1 MKTKHITSRKHVPST
16 RRAGALSSA
25 AGALAMLM
33 LPLAAHAADEAAG
46 ATSGETDTPRQV
58 HIVGERENVLKAD
71 RAASPKY
78 TESLLDTPQTVIAIK
93 KELFEQQGAT
103 TLTEALQNTPGVGTF
118 FLGENGSTNTGD
130 AIYMRGFDSAGS
142 IFVDGIRDIGSISR
156 DVFNIEQIDVLKG
169 PAGTDTGR
177 GAPTGSV
184 NLSTRQPQLRN
195 SNNAGLTGGAYRV
208 RATAD
213 LNRVLNAERGVAL
226 RVNLLD
232 QDNRNPARDEVRA
245 RRWGV
250 APSLAFG
257 LNGATKLYVDYLHIK
272 QDNLPDGTV
281 PTVGLPG
288 YTSPAATKPEL
299 GSAPPVDPK
308 NFYGARSDFDR
319 VKADMFTVILDHEFS
334 PRMRLR
340 NVSRYGKTTQLYL
353 LSAFMGT
360 AANIVTTPSAA
371 NPAVRTADPS
381 TWLLNRGT
389 RTVKDQQNDI
399 LANQSTLT
407 GEFGTGALRHT
418 LVAGLDLSNEKQV
431 NYGRNGAGTL
441 PLTNFYHPDTSLQ
454 AIGLNLVR
462 NGARTQGETTT
473 ESGYLLDT
481 IRLGEKWLFGVSAR
495 VDHFDTAYDALPA
508 AGAATAPVHLELT
521 DSLVSGK
528 ASLLYK
534 PTDYASVYALWAN
547 SRQPPGSSLTLS
559 AGANSASNPIFAP
572 QVSINTEVG
581 AKLELLNRRLGLN
594 AALFRTV
601 VKNEIEQDPVDL
613 KYYQTGRKR
622 VQGVELSAVG
632 EITREWS
639 LSAGYSWMD
648 TSIEAGR
655 LLAANGEN
663 ALTYTPK
670 AAFTGWTTYAFP
682 FGLKIG
688 GGVRYAGR
696 LLRGTDGAVG
706 TPAYTEDYW
715 VADAMASYAVN
726 RNVDLRLN
734 VYNLGD
740 KRYVASINKSGYRYT
755 PGAPRWASVTAN
767 VRF

>member
-1 MKTKHITSRKHVPST
+1 
-16 RRAGALSSA
+16 
-25 AGALAMLM
+25 
-33 LPLAAHAADEAAG
+33 
-46 ATSGETDTPRQV
+46 
-58 HIVGERENVLKAD
+58 
-71 RAASPKY
+71 
-78 TESLLDTPQTVIAIK
+78 
-93 KELFEQQGAT
+93 
-103 TLTEALQNTPGVGTF
+103 
-118 FLGENGSTNTGD
+118 
-130 AIYMRGFDSAGS
+130 
-142 IFVDGIRDIGSISR
+142 
-156 DVFNIEQIDVLKG
+156 
-169 PAGTDTGR
+169 
-177 GAPTGSV
+177 
-184 NLSTRQPQLRN
+184 
-195 SNNAGLTGGAYRV
+195 
-208 RATAD
+208 
-213 LNRVLNAERGVAL
+213 
-226 RVNLLD
+226 
-232 QDNRNPARDEVRA
+232 
-245 RRWGV
+245 
-250 APSLAFG
+250 
-257 LNGATKLYVDYLHIK
+257 
-272 QDNLPDGTV
+272 
-281 PTVGLPG
+281 
-288 YTSPAATKPEL
+288 
-299 GSAPPVDPK
+299 
-308 NFYGARSDFDR
+308 
-319 VKADMFTVILDHEFS
+319 
-334 PRMRLR
+334 
-340 NVSRYGKTTQLYL
+340 
-353 LSAFMGT
+353 
-360 AANIVTTPSAA
+360 
-371 NPAVRTADPS
+371 
-381 TWLLNRGT
+381 
-389 RTVKDQQNDI
+389 
-399 LANQSTLT
+399 
-407 GEFGTGALRHT
+407 
-418 LVAGLDLSNEKQV
+418 VAGLDLSNEKQV

-508 AGAATAPVHLELT
+508 VGAATAPVHLELT

-655 LLAANGEN
+655 LLAANGAN